1 MEVMVVDER
10 REFLCEWINQ
20 STPYGGCE
28 LEVASADASF
38 RRYFRIH
45 TPDGPRV
52 VMDAPPE
59 LEPCAPFVHL
69 AQKA

>member
-52 VMDAPPE
+52 VMDAPPRIGTMCS
-59 LEPCAPFVHL
+59 LRPSC
-69 AQKA
+69 QKA